1 MTLATAATVPKLPH
15 HEQLEF
21 CMTRAR
27 YRQGRKLTAVR
38 VYTVNDESNYLIVNG
53 VPAIKISNELET
65 LCHRYGEIEFLQL
78 LPDYPH
84 EDYVEVY
91 LVKFRFLKNARFA
104 KKQLDGK
111 SFYGHVLHVCYAP
124 ELETVDETREKLQ
137 DRRKTIAALTRYRQ
151 DTGELNLIRKPRVMP
166 PTAARYINQLRP
178 DLREET
184 LDRLH
189 YRVDEPATSNTELG
203 QEVQRFGNRESW
215 TLSDSSEAC
224 ARIPNEDEG
233 AAASPVIPK
242 ENSGPYKALGDT
254 AKPKEECH
262 SKNLREKKRS
272 SEFYTI
278 STKKIKLFGKKT
290 LLSFKQD

>member
-1 MTLATAATVPKLPH
+1 MTRATALAVPKLPH

-21 CMTRAR
+21 CMTRAK

-53 VPAIKISNELET
+53 VPAIKISNELEM
-65 LCHRYGEIEFLQL
+65 LCHRYGEIEYLQL

-84 EDYVEVY
+84 ADYVEVY

-104 KKQLDGK
+104 KKQLDGN

-124 ELETVDETREKLQ
+124 ELETLDETREKLQ

-151 DTGELNLIRKPRVMP
+151 NTSELNLVRKPRVLP
-166 PTAARYINQLRP
+166 PTAVQYINQLRP

-189 YRVDEPATSNTELG
+189 HRVDEPATSDTGVGKEGHRLG
-203 QEVQRFGNRESW
+203 DQESW
-215 TLSDSSEAC
+215 TLLDSSKAC
-224 ARIPNEDEG
+224 TTISKDEELATSPFIP
-233 AAASPVIPK
+233 
-242 ENSGPYKALGDT
+242 KALGDSV
-254 AKPKEECH
+254 KHIEECH
-262 SKNLREKKRS
+262 SKNLREKRRS
-272 SEFYTI
+272 SEFYTV
-278 STKKIKLFGKKT
+278 STKKIRLFGKKT
-290 LLSFKQD
+290 LFSFKQD